1 MSLVPRPLSL
11 TVNGQAVGP
20 MDVPEGMPMIDFL
33 HEYLN
38 LTGSRLG
45 CGIGECRACTVI
57 VDGPEGSR
65 EMRTCITGV
74 HYFQGRKVRTIEGI
88 ADPAGADTA
97 PRPRPAPRASRARSS
112 PSAPCSRSTWSIS
125 ASSAATA
132 RRASSSRPRCWSSAW
147 PRRPSTRPMWN
158 RSWARRCSPTCAAA
172 PLCALLRGREGPGP
186 EHARADL
193 ERMSAM
199 SAADPSTA
207 TAAPPADYS
216 GTRPRHRAGPGA
228 AGAGCCSSSCC
239 WPCCLPL
246 PPSGATGPM
255 CRSASRRPCTAAPA
269 VGPGPVSGARRQLHG
284 LP

>member
-45 CGIGECRACTVI
+45 CGIGDRACTVI

-97 PRPRPAPRASRARSS
+97 PPPSPGASGQPRKVIAIS
-112 PSAPCSRSTWSIS
+112 PVQQKYLEHFSFQCGYCTPGFVI
-125 ASSAATA
+125 AATVLVERLA
-132 RRASSSRPRCWSSAW
+132 K
-147 PRRPSTRPMWN
+147 
-158 RSWARRCSPTCAAA
+158 A
-172 PLCALLRGREGPGP
+172 PI
-186 EHARADL
+186 H
-193 ERMSAM
+193 
-199 SAADPSTA
+199 AADVEQVVGEALQSHLCRCTGYVRYY
-207 TAAPPADYS
+207 AAVKDLVLN
-216 GTRPRHRAGPGA
+216 TPGLTLK
-228 AGAGCCSSSCC
+228 G
-239 WPCCLPL
+239 
-246 PPSGATGPM
+246 
-255 CRSASRRPCTAAPA
+255 
-269 VGPGPVSGARRQLHG
+269 
-284 LP
+284 

>member
-97 PRPRPAPRASRARSS
+97 PPPSPGASGQPRKVIAIS
-112 PSAPCSRSTWSIS
+112 PVQQKYLEHIS
-125 ASSAATA
+125 FHCGYCTPGFGIAATVLVERLA
-132 RRASSSRPRCWSSAW
+132 K
-147 PRRPSTRPMWN
+147 
-158 RSWARRCSPTCAAA
+158 A
-172 PLCALLRGREGPGP
+172 PI
-186 EHARADL
+186 H
-193 ERMSAM
+193 
-199 SAADPSTA
+199 AADVEQVVGEALQSHLCRCTGYVRYY
-207 TAAPPADYS
+207 AAVKDLVLN
-216 GTRPRHRAGPGA
+216 TPGLTLK
-228 AGAGCCSSSCC
+228 G
-239 WPCCLPL
+239 
-246 PPSGATGPM
+246 
-255 CRSASRRPCTAAPA
+255 
-269 VGPGPVSGARRQLHG
+269 
-284 LP
+284 

>member
-97 PRPRPAPRASRARSS
+97 PLPSPGASGQPRKVIAIS
-112 PSAPCSRSTWSIS
+112 PVQQKYLEHFSFQCGYCTPGFVI
-125 ASSAATA
+125 AATVLVERLA
-132 RRASSSRPRCWSSAW
+132 K
-147 PRRPSTRPMWN
+147 
-158 RSWARRCSPTCAAA
+158 A
-172 PLCALLRGREGPGP
+172 PI
-186 EHARADL
+186 H
-193 ERMSAM
+193 
-199 SAADPSTA
+199 AADVEQVVGEALQSHLCRCTGYVRYY
-207 TAAPPADYS
+207 AAVKDLVLN
-216 GTRPRHRAGPGA
+216 TPGLTLK
-228 AGAGCCSSSCC
+228 G
-239 WPCCLPL
+239 
-246 PPSGATGPM
+246 
-255 CRSASRRPCTAAPA
+255 
-269 VGPGPVSGARRQLHG
+269 
-284 LP
+284 

>member
-97 PRPRPAPRASRARSS
+97 PPPSPGASGQPRKVIAISPVQQKYLEHFSFQCGYCTPGFVIAATVLVERLAKAPIHAADVEQVVGEALQSHLCRCTGYVRY
-112 PSAPCSRSTWSIS
+112 
-125 ASSAATA
+125 SAAVKDLVLNT
-132 RRASSSRPRCWSSAW
+132 
-147 PRRPSTRPMWN
+147 
-158 RSWARRCSPTCAAA
+158 
-172 PLCALLRGREGPGP
+172 PG
-186 EHARADL
+186 L
-193 ERMSAM
+193 
-199 SAADPSTA
+199 TLK
-207 TAAPPADYS
+207 
-216 GTRPRHRAGPGA
+216 G
-228 AGAGCCSSSCC
+228 
-239 WPCCLPL
+239 
-246 PPSGATGPM
+246 
-255 CRSASRRPCTAAPA
+255 
-269 VGPGPVSGARRQLHG
+269 
-284 LP
+284 